1 MSFLGVAG
9 VIAFVVAL
17 LFSVMVHEAGH
28 FLTARRFDMKV
39 TEFFLGFGKR
49 IWSFTRG
56 ETEFGIKAIPAG
68 GYCRIV
74 GMSVNEEMEESDRG
88 RAFYLASAPKRLIVL
103 GAGSFL
109 HFVLGFLILVLLLA
123 GVGTTAISNKVGEV
137 VPCII
142 SNSTGAADAKCAPD
156 APPSP
161 AKAAGLMVGDE
172 INAINGAPIK
182 DWSTAVKKI
191 RNSPNQELSLTIKRG
206 SSTLTVPITPGTR
219 ILDGKKIGIIG
230 VSNTLENRKL
240 SIYRAVANSGTL
252 TWDLTK
258 SSVTSLISLPTKIP
272 ALFRQTFFHETRD
285 ATGLVGVVG
294 VARVSA
300 QTASDPKL
308 ASREKIATFLL
319 IIASLNIF
327 VGLFNLLPLLPLDGG
342 HMAIAVIDG
351 LRRARARR
359 KGSPAPPEIDV
370 ERLMP
375 LTMAVFAILAV
386 LSLLLLA
393 ADIFN
398 PINLNQ

>member
-1 MSFLGVAG
+1 MNFLGVAG
-9 VIAFVVAL
+9 VIAFIVAL

-172 INAINGAPIK
+172 ITAINGAPIK

-191 RNSPNQELSLTIKRG
+191 RNSPNQELTLTIKRG

-240 SIYRAVANSGTL
+240 SIYRAVTNSGTL

>member
-74 GMSVNEEMEESDRG
+74 GMSVNEEMEESDRS

-123 GVGTTAISNKVGEV
+123 GVGTMAISNKVGEV

-172 INAINGAPIK
+172 ITAINGAPIK

-191 RNSPNQELSLTIKRG
+191 RNSPNQELTLTIKRG

-240 SIYRAVANSGTL
+240 SIYRAVTNSGTL

>member
-1 MSFLGVAG
+1 MSFLGIAG
-9 VIAFVVAL
+9 VLAFVVAL
-17 LFSVMVHEAGH
+17 LLSVMIHEAGH
-28 FLTARRFDMKV
+28 FLTARHFDMKV

-49 IWSFTRG
+49 LWSFTRG

-74 GMSVNEEMEESDRG
+74 GMSVNEEMEESDRN

-103 GAGSFL
+103 GAGSLL

-137 VPCII
+137 VPCIL
-142 SNSTGAADAKCAPD
+142 SNSAGAANAKCAPD

-161 AKAAGLMVGDE
+161 AKVAGLMAGDE
-172 INAINGAPIK
+172 ITAINGIPIK
-182 DWSTAVKKI
+182 DWSTAVAKI
-191 RNSPNQELSLTIKRG
+191 RNSPNQAITLTIKRAN
-206 SSTLTVPITPGTR
+206 SNLTIPITPGTR
-219 ILDGKKIGIIG
+219 IVDGKKIGVIG

-240 SIYRAVANSGTL
+240 SIFRAITNSGSL

-258 SSVTSLISLPTKIP
+258 SSVSSLISLPTKIP
-272 ALFRQTFFHETRD
+272 ALVRQTFFHEKRD
-285 ATGLVGVVG
+285 STGLVGVVG

-342 HMAIAVIDG
+342 HMAVAVIDG

-359 KGSPAPPEIDV
+359 KGSLAPAEIDV
-370 ERLMP
+370 ERLLP
-375 LTMAVFAILAV
+375 LTMAVFAILAA

>member
-123 GVGTTAISNKVGEV
+123 GIGTTTISNKIGEV
-137 VPCII
+137 APCII

-161 AKAAGLMVGDE
+161 AKISGLMVGDR
-172 INAINGAPIK
+172 ITAINGTSIEE
-182 DWSTAVKKI
+182 WSAAVSKI
-191 RNSPNQELSLTIKRG
+191 RNSPNKEITLTIKRG
-206 SSTLTVPITPGTR
+206 ASSLTIPITPGTR
-219 ILDGKKIGIIG
+219 ALDGKTIGVIGI
-230 VSNTLENRKL
+230 SNTLENRKL
-240 SIYRAVANSGTL
+240 PILKAVTNSGSL
-252 TWDLTK
+252 TWDLLK
-258 SSVTSLISLPTKIP
+258 SSATSLASLPTKIP
-272 ALFRQTFFHETRD
+272 ALFRQTLFHEKRD

-308 ASREKIATFLL
+308 ANREKIATFLL
-319 IIASLNIF
+319 IISSLNIF

-342 HMAIAVIDG
+342 HMAVAVIDG
-351 LRRARARR
+351 LRRARAKR
-359 KGSPAPPEIDV
+359 KGRPAPSEIDV
-370 ERLMP
+370 ERLLP
-375 LTMAVFAILAV
+375 LTMVVFTILAA

-398 PINLNQ
+398 PINLYQ